1 LKLLSHLSLGNNRL
15 TNITG
20 AITILM
26 GSKNLSI
33 LILAKKFL
41 HEAMPT
47 DDSLDGSDGFKSLR
61 VLALGGCQLTVQL
74 PTWIS
79 KLKKLE
85 ALDLTLNRITGPIPG
100 WLSTLP
106 RLFSLDL
113 SNNLISGEFPK
124 ELCGLPA
131 LVSEQNRALVNQSYL
146 KVPISIY
153 RNGTNYQYNYISY
166 MPQAIYLRNNSLH
179 GNIPIEIGHLHL
191 LHVLD
196 LSYNNF
202 SGNIPDQLSELT
214 NLEKLDLSANQLSG
228 KILASLTTLHFL
240 SWFSVANNNIQG
252 PIPSSTQFQTFGT
265 SAYEGNPGLC
275 GAPLPNECAQIISNN
290 GDKGIQ
296 DEEEE
301 WLGVPWFHVSVVLGF
316 ITGFWGVCGPLLFN
330 YHWRVACFQFLDN
343 VKYRLNMLL
352 AAYMAVPPKRRLE
365 PQSS

>member
-1 LKLLSHLSLGNNRL
+1 
-15 TNITG
+15 
-20 AITILM
+20 M
-26 GSKNLSI
+26 
-33 LILAKKFL
+33 
-41 HEAMPT
+41 
-47 DDSLDGSDGFKSLR
+47 
-61 VLALGGCQLTVQL
+61 
-74 PTWIS
+74 
-79 KLKKLE
+79 
-85 ALDLTLNRITGPIPG
+85 
-100 WLSTLP
+100 
-106 RLFSLDL
+106 
-113 SNNLISGEFPK
+113 
-124 ELCGLPA
+124 
-131 LVSEQNRALVNQSYL
+131 
-146 KVPISIY
+146 
-153 RNGTNYQYNYISY
+153 
-166 MPQAIYLRNNSLH
+166 
-179 GNIPIEIGHLHL
+179 
-191 LHVLD
+191 LD

-343 VKYRLNMLL
+343 VKCRLNMLL
-352 AAYMAVPPKRRLE
+352 AAYMAVLPKRRLE